1 MELSSNLKDLYIE
14 WLQELVDGVTPKQE
28 QLKIA
33 YEKAKRNLQNAEGS
47 FYYPTD
53 LKKVKGIGNTII
65 KRLDTKLRNY
75 CKIHHISPVEAPS
88 LTQTSST
95 RPPKRTTTALRS
107 IVNSCENDKNEAPE
121 EKGTK
126 KRKTRKYIPKKR
138 SGGYAIL
145 LSLLE
150 LNAIPRGVSKEQIIE
165 VAGKYSDHC
174 MTPNFSTK
182 EFYGAW
188 SSIAALKKHSLVLEE
203 GRPKRYSLTEEGVE
217 LTKSLK
223 TADGISFP
231 KENEE
236 PNEYSV
242 TRNESSEFTAN
253 LTDLRGEYGK
263 EEEPCDINN
272 TSFMLDITFQDLS
285 TPQRLQNNVFKNDR
299 LNSQTNISSHKL
311 EEVSDDQTVPDSAL
325 KAKSTIKRRR
335 YNGVSYELW
344 CSGDFEVFPII
355 DHREIKSQSDREFFS
370 RAFERKGMKS
380 EIRQLALGDI
390 IWVAKNKNTGLQC
403 VLNTIVER
411 KRLDDLALS
420 IRDNRFM
427 EQKNRLEKSG
437 CEHKYYLIEE
447 TMSGNIGNMNEALK
461 TALWVILVY
470 YKFSM
475 IRTCNSDETVEKI
488 HALHTVI
495 SHHYSQKDLIVIF
508 PSDLKSKDDYKK
520 VLLQFRR
527 EFERKGGIECCHNLE
542 CFQELMGKGDL
553 KTVGELTIHVLM
565 LVKGISLEKAVA
577 IQEIFPTLNKILM
590 AYKTCSSEEEAKLL
604 MFNVLGD
611 APGAKKI
618 TKSLSEKIYDAFGK
632 L

>member
-1 MELSSNLKDLYIE
+1 MELPPNLKDLYVE
-14 WLQELVDGVTPKQE
+14 WLQELVDGVSPKQE

-33 YEKAKRNLQNAEGS
+33 YDKAKRNLQDTEGI
-47 FYYPTD
+47 FYYPVD

-65 KRLDTKLRNY
+65 KRLDAKLRGY
-75 CKIHHISPVEAPS
+75 CKAQGIPPLE
-88 LTQTSST
+88 LQTST
-95 RPPKRTTTALRS
+95 RTATTIPSKRTTTVLRS
-107 IVNSCENDKNEAPE
+107 IEHLSGNNKDEANEE
-121 EKGTK
+121 EGAKK
-126 KRKTRKYIPKKR
+126 KRVRKYIPKKR

-150 LNAIPRGVSKEQIIE
+150 LKATSRGVSKEQIVE
-165 VAGKYSDHC
+165 LAGKYSEHC

-188 SSIAALKKHSLVLEE
+188 SSISSLKKHSLVLEE
-203 GRPKRYSLTEEGVE
+203 GRPKKYSLTEEGIQ

-223 TADGISFP
+223 LADRISFP
-231 KENEE
+231 KESCETDEHSAITNE
-236 PNEYSV
+236 
-242 TRNESSEFTAN
+242 TSEFTAN
-253 LTDLRGEYGK
+253 LSDLRDENSK
-263 EEEPCDINN
+263 EKEVNHMND
-272 TSFMLDITFQDLS
+272 TSAMLDITFQDLS
-285 TPQRLQNNVFKNDR
+285 TPQRPQESLLKDQR
-299 LNSQTNISSHKL
+299 LRTQSDLSPHIPKEIFGNQPISSSLLKRKNK
-311 EEVSDDQTVPDSAL
+311 TV
-325 KAKSTIKRRR
+325 RRR
-335 YNGVSYELW
+335 YNEVSYELW
-344 CSGDFEVFPII
+344 RNGDFEIFPII

-380 EIRQLALGDI
+380 DIRQLALGDI

-403 VLNTIVER
+403 VLDTIVER

-437 CEHKYYLIEE
+437 CNHKYYLIEE

-461 TALWVILVY
+461 TALWLILVY

-475 IRTCNSDETVEKI
+475 IRTSNSDETVEKI

-495 SHHYSQKDLIVIF
+495 SHHYSQKDLVVIF
-508 PSDLKSKDDYKK
+508 PNDLKSQDDYKR
-520 VLLQFRR
+520 VLLLFRE
-527 EFERKGGIECCHNLE
+527 EFERKGDIECCHNLE
-542 CFQELMGKGDL
+542 CFQEMMGKGDL

-577 IQEIFPTLNKILM
+577 IQELFPTLNKILL
-590 AYKTCSSEEEAKLL
+590 AYKTCASEEEARLL
-604 MFNVLGD
+604 MFNNLGD

-618 TKSLSEKIYDAFGK
+618 TKGLSEKIYETFGK

>member
-1 MELSSNLKDLYIE
+1 MELSSNLKEKYIE
-14 WLQELVDGVTPKQE
+14 WLQELVDGLSPKQE

-33 YEKAKRNLQNAEGS
+33 YEKAKRNLQSAEGS
-47 FYYPTD
+47 FYYPID

-65 KRLDTKLRNY
+65 KRLDAKLQDY
-75 CKIHHISPVEAPS
+75 CKIHGIPPVKTPS
-88 LTQTSST
+88 LTQTTST

-107 IVNSCENDKNEAPE
+107 IVNSCESDKNKAPE
-121 EKGTK
+121 ETGAK
-126 KRKTRKYIPKKR
+126 KRKTKKYIPKRR

-150 LNAIPRGVSKEQIIE
+150 LNAISRGVSKEQIIE
-165 VAGKYSDHC
+165 LAGKYSEHC

-182 EFYGAW
+182 EFHGAW
-188 SSIAALKKHSLVLEE
+188 SSITALKKHFLVLEE
-203 GRPKRYSLTEEGVE
+203 GRPKRYSLTEEGVQ

-223 TADGISFP
+223 LADGISFP
-231 KENEE
+231 KESDE
-236 PNEYSV
+236 PDEYYAI
-242 TRNESSEFTAN
+242 RNESSEFTAN

-263 EEEPCDINN
+263 EEEASDINN
-272 TSFMLDITFQDLS
+272 TSAMLDITFQDLS
-285 TPQRLQNNVFKNDR
+285 TPQRLQGNIFRNER
-299 LNSQTNISSHKL
+299 LRTQTCSYELKEISGNQTI
-311 EEVSDDQTVPDSAL
+311 SDATL
-325 KAKSTIKRRR
+325 KAKSTTTRRR
-335 YNGVSYELW
+335 YNGISYELW
-344 CSGDFEVFPII
+344 RNGDFEVFPII
-355 DHREIKSQSDREFFS
+355 DHREIKSQSDRDFFS

-380 EIRQLALGDI
+380 EIKQLALGDI

-437 CEHKYYLIEE
+437 CDHKYYLIEE

-461 TALWVILVY
+461 TALWLILVY
-470 YKFSM
+470 YKFCM

-495 SHHYSQKDLIVIF
+495 SHHYSQKYLIVIF
-508 PSDLKSKDDYKK
+508 PSDLKSQDDYKK

-527 EFERKGGIECCHNLE
+527 EFERKGGIECCHNFE

-577 IQEIFPTLNKILM
+577 IQEIYPTLNKILM
-590 AYKTCSSEEEAKLL
+590 AYSTCSSEEEAKLL

-618 TKSLSEKIYDAFGK
+618 TKGLSEKIYDAFGK
-632 L
+632 F